1 MASKKIMASALAGL
15 ALCMLACSVQAAG
28 LYGTYSYKLVL
39 RDVDF
44 AIAMGTDPEMNKIGD
59 TYAIEV
65 YNASGV
71 KIGSKIRDDF
81 LISSSVGYNCILE
94 VDMASG
100 SDPVS
105 GYANSGDQLTLV
117 VTYIGEN
124 FYVAKGTEVF
134 RSSKILP
141 PVGDWGGV
149 AKTPVGVFY
158 SGFGDTDAFYDEW
171 AYTIGLYCDA
181 YGGEF
186 AGARDSDDDG
196 DGLSNL
202 REYQFGTDPTGGTF
216 NEAAEA
222 FEMSSYVNRPEVGIT
237 EQDGGFKVSFNYGVY
252 HVYSVRVIEGTD
264 TVGAAGE
271 DLALYTSLANL
282 NADNSCGKY
291 FCDAENTGTKEFF
304 VKKPSVDGTY
314 MIGLAV
320 DGRLLEYI
328 TVEQSAEELSVT
340 PGSPV
345 EYATEAEATA
355 AAAIANVV
363 PSAEVAAALTG
374 EGALEAYKASFT
386 MAVRQEG
393 GKHVLAAQ
401 LTPEAQTNLAE
412 SATAATRQIPVGE
425 IASISS
431 SGSEAVT
438 LTGCEPGFYY
448 SLYTGATISDI
459 AADSETANLNI
470 LCGAGGTVEFPAVK
484 KPGDGAGF
492 FFVGAGV
499 SPSVSPGDK

>member
-124 FYVAKGTEVF
+124 LYVAKGTEVF

-141 PVGDWGGV
+141 PVGDWGDV

-158 SGFGDTDAFYDEW
+158 SGPGDTDAFYDEW

-222 FEMSSYVNRPEVGIT
+222 FEMGSYVNRPEVGIT

-282 NADNSCGKY
+282 NGCARVCQSGYNAQKHRLFDSLGVVERLSYHVVGFLLVRRFENWNHGK
-291 FCDAENTGTKEFF
+291 F
-304 VKKPSVDGTY
+304 SVEARVLLVLRRVHRRV
-314 MIGLAV
+314 IGSKYNQAAV
-320 DGRLLEYI
+320 
-328 TVEQSAEELSVT
+328 
-340 PGSPV
+340 
-345 EYATEAEATA
+345 YACY
-355 AAAIANVV
+355 
-363 PSAEVAAALTG
+363 G
-374 EGALEAYKASFT
+374 
-386 MAVRQEG
+386 
-393 GKHVLAAQ
+393 
-401 LTPEAQTNLAE
+401 
-412 SATAATRQIPVGE
+412 
-425 IASISS
+425 
-431 SGSEAVT
+431 
-438 LTGCEPGFYY
+438 
-448 SLYTGATISDI
+448 
-459 AADSETANLNI
+459 
-470 LCGAGGTVEFPAVK
+470 
-484 KPGDGAGF
+484 
-492 FFVGAGV
+492 
-499 SPSVSPGDK
+499 